1 MGMKILLDTSV
12 IIDALR
18 KKRGRHEFLNL
29 SRQAGDTHA
38 CSAVSVAEVYAGMRP
53 KEAVATKE
61 FLEGLECIEVTQEIA
76 RQAGSLKYAW
86 ERKGVTFDI
95 PDAIIA
101 ATSLNFNLCLATDNL
116 RHFPMPDLKLLDLPT
131 N

>member
-1 MGMKILLDTSV
+1 MTILLDTSV

-18 KKRGRHEFLNL
+18 KRQGRHGFLEL
-29 SRQAGDTHA
+29 RRQAGDTLT
-38 CSAVSVAEVYAGMRP
+38 CSAVNVAEVYAGMRP
-53 KEAVATKE
+53 HEAAATEE
-61 FLEGLECIEVTQEIA
+61 FLEDLECIEVTHDIA

-86 ERKGVTFDI
+86 ERKGVTIKI

-101 ATSLNFNLCLATDNL
+101 ATTLNFNLWLATDN
-116 RHFPMPDLKLLDLPT
+116 RRDFPMPDLKLLDLPP

>member
-1 MGMKILLDTSV
+1 MKILFDTSV

-18 KKRGRHEFLNL
+18 KRQGRHEFLEL
-29 SRQAGDTHA
+29 SKQAGNTHA

-53 KEAVATKE
+53 HEAAATMALIE
-61 FLEGLECIEVTQEIA
+61 NLECIEVTLNIA
-76 RQAGSLKYAW
+76 RHAGGLKYAW
-86 ERKGVTFDI
+86 ERKGVTINI

-101 ATSLNFNLCLATDNL
+101 ATTLNFDLWLATDN
-116 RHFPMPDLKLLDLPT
+116 RRDFPMPNLKLLDLPT

>member
-1 MGMKILLDTSV
+1 MTILLDTSV

-18 KKRGRHEFLNL
+18 IRRGRPEFLDL
-29 SRQAGDTHA
+29 RKQAGDSFA

-53 KEAVATKE
+53 GEASATDE

-76 RQAGSLKYAW
+76 RQAGTLKYNWA
-86 ERKGVTFDI
+86 RKGVTIDI

-101 ATSLNFNLCLATDNL
+101 ATTLSFNLCLATDNL
-116 RHFPMPDLKLLDLPT
+116 RHFPMPELNHLDLPT
-131 N
+131 T